1 VCYKNGKGNVRMQLL
16 KRILPIIV
24 SLLYVI
30 SPIDVLPD
38 FLLPGVGWLDDLLI
52 VGFMLWYMSR
62 QPQGRSPW
70 DMFRERKGG
79 RGAPPP
85 GAPRPE
91 DLTADFGRMD
101 PYTLLEVSPQASPAE
116 IKTAFR
122 RAVARY
128 HPDKVAHLGKEF
140 QELAHKKLLAIQQA
154 YETLQGTR
162 R

>member
-1 VCYKNGKGNVRMQLL
+1 MQLL
-16 KRILPIIV
+16 KRILPIIA

-30 SPIDVLPD
+30 SPIDALPD
-38 FLLPGVGWLDDLLI
+38 FLLPGVGWLDDLLVI
-52 VGFMLWYMSR
+52 GFLLWYMSR
-62 QPQGRSPW
+62 QAKGRSPW
-70 DMFRERKGG
+70 ETFRERTQG
-79 RGAPPP
+79 RGTPPP

-91 DLTADFGRMD
+91 DFTGDFERMD
-101 PYTLLEVSPQASPAE
+101 PYALLGVSRQASPEE
-116 IKTAFR
+116 IKTAYR

-140 QELAHKKLLAIQQA
+140 QDLAHNKLLAIQQA